1 MIFSDTKIII
11 FPMVIFYE
19 QIPDTGRCNGITR
32 SPLLKITITELG
44 SWYNTFGFTTATRMS
59 QHGRPCLS
67 ALNLN
72 ILWVCSY
79 CVSPRGD

>member
-1 MIFSDTKIII
+1 MIFSDIKIII
-11 FPMVIFYE
+11 FPMVIFLR
-19 QIPDTGRCNGITR
+19 TNTR
-32 SPLLKITITELG
+32 HRTLQWYNQEPLLKITITELG
-44 SWYNTFGFTTATRMS
+44 SCYNTFGFTTATRMS